1 MTMNDKEE
9 IKRLKRKIELLEDE
23 NNSLWEMLDELQ
35 KSDDHN
41 WVELIEKLRE
51 DVLIQSLMVSN
62 EKAEA

>member
-1 MTMNDKEE
+1 MNDKEE

-35 KSDDHN
+35 KSDGEN
-41 WVELIEKLRE
+41 WLELIDKLRE
-51 DVLIQSLMVSN
+51 DVIIRSLMISS

>member
-1 MTMNDKEE
+1 MNDKEE

-51 DVLIQSLMVSN
+51 DVLIQSLMVSS

>member
-1 MTMNDKEE
+1 MPMNDKEE

-51 DVLIQSLMVSN
+51 DVLIQSLMVSS

>member
-1 MTMNDKEE
+1 MNDKEE

>member
-1 MTMNDKEE
+1 MNDKED
-9 IKRLKRKIELLEDE
+9 IKRVKRKIELLEDE

>member
-1 MTMNDKEE
+1 MPMSDKEE

-23 NNSLWEMLDELQ
+23 NSSLWEMLDELQ
-35 KSDDHN
+35 KSDGHN

-51 DVLIQSLMVSN
+51 DVLIQSLMVSS